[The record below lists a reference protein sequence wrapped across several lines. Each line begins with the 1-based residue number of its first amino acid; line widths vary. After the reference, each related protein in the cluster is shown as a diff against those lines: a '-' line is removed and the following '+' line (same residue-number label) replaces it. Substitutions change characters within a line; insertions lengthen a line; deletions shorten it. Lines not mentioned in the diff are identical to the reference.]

1 MLSGTLQNRYDPVKK
16 MQEQALRGGH
26 ALPKASWYIAK
37 VVPNLSPASA
47 PFAMSSAMFFSSDL
61 GLGNATCSCQ
71 WDNGKR
77 DVSKSLKST
86 RTNNPVCFLSYTS
99 AIAMNTCLGWPNGSR
114 ETCGAELNQP
124 SCLSWDSPRSLNGQ
138 PKPSH
143 VSEPSY
149 HHQNHLTIP
158 EAWAINAYYRIPLRF
173 CWLFVSQHYCGNI
186 EYIESV
192 YRKTQVSGIGQA

>member
-1 MLSGTLQNRYDPVKK
+1 MPCSRPVGTLQKWSQISLLHPHHL
-16 MQEQALRGGH
+16 QCLLQCSFPLT
-26 ALPKASWYIAK
+26 
-37 VVPNLSPASA
+37 
-47 PFAMSSAMFFSSDL
+47 L
-61 GLGNATCSCQ
+61 GLAMQLALANEIMANVMLAKA
-71 WDNGKR
+71 WK
-77 DVSKSLKST
+77 VLA
-86 RTNNPVCFLSYTS
+86 RTIRFAFFLILTS